1 MESQA
6 FNLLDEPWIRVLQPD
21 YTVVEVSLKDALLN
35 AHEYLCL
42 AGEMPTQDVAVLRL
56 LEAVLFTVFARV
68 DEEGVE
74 SPVDA
79 TNAWERWGALWE
91 LGHFPMAPI
100 CTYFDTWHERFWLF
114 HPKNPFYQTT
124 AVEKGYEFNAAKL
137 NGEISESGNKKK
149 LFSCFAGEKKQR
161 LSYSQAARW
170 LLHLNG
176 YDERGGRPPTG
187 CKPRHGVGW
196 LGQLGFIGIQ
206 GRTLFETLMFN
217 LVFLRDG
224 KKEWEE
230 PKPAWEID
238 VDENLQSREIAQPMD
253 FAGILTLQS
262 RRISLT
268 REGNYVTGYFV
279 LGGDYFDATDAFSE
293 QMTMWKRSDFEGLV
307 KYKPEPHGAEKQLWR
322 EFPLL
327 TCGNLPGVV
336 SWNEGLR
343 ENELIDPDSQIVLW
357 AVSLI
362 YDDSQQSSVQNSY
375 TDTLSFHLGVLED
388 LGKEGKITLITSE
401 IKNCE
406 KVAEELRKFSEN
418 VARAAGNVEKSIA
431 DRTTEMFYFRV
442 DTQFRAWL
450 LDVQPKWNESE
461 MADHLDKWH
470 EMVKR
475 VAFDLADEIARM
487 AGPTAFVGH
496 MVKDKDEEKKKK
508 KKKDANKEEYYS
520 VPKARLSLIGE
531 VFNLYPKR
539 KEYDDTQ
546 E

>member
-1 MESQA
+1 MEPQA
-6 FNLLDEPWIRVLQPD
+6 FNLLDEPWIRVLRPD

-35 AHEYLCL
+35 AHEYLCF

-74 SPVDA
+74 NPVNA
-79 TNAWERWGALWE
+79 TNAWERWEALWK
-91 LGHFPMAPI
+91 LGHFPMSPI

-124 AVEKGYEFNAAKL
+124 AVKKGYQFDAPKL
-137 NGEISESGNKKK
+137 NGEISQSGNKKK
-149 LFSCFAGEKKQR
+149 LFSCFAGEAKQR

-176 YDERGGRPPTG
+176 YDERGGRPPAG
-187 CKPRHGVGW
+187 CQPRPGVGW
-196 LGQLGFIGIQ
+196 LGQLGFIAAQ
-206 GRTLFETLMFN
+206 GRTLFETLMLN

-224 KKEWEE
+224 EKEWEE

-293 QMTMWKRSDFEGLV
+293 QMTIWNRKTSNGLE
-307 KYKPEPHGAEKQLWR
+307 KCTPEPHSVGKQLWR
-322 EFPLL
+322 EFPLIA
-327 TCGNLPGVV
+327 CGNLPGVI

-343 ENELIDPDSQIVLW
+343 ENGLIDPDSQIVLW

-362 YDDSQQSSVQNSY
+362 YDDSQQSSVTDSY
-375 TDTLSFHLGVLED
+375 ADTLSFHLGILED
-388 LGKEGKITLITSE
+388 LGKEGKSELIKEE
-401 IKNCE
+401 IKKCE
-406 KVAEELRKFSEN
+406 EVAGALKAFAGC
-418 VARAAGNVEKSIA
+418 VARAAGNTDKSIA
-431 DRTTEMFYFRV
+431 DHTTEMFYFRI
-442 DTQFRAWL
+442 DTRFRTWL
-450 LDVQPKWNESE
+450 LDVRPKWNGNE
-461 MADHLDKWH
+461 MAGHLDKWH
-470 EMVKR
+470 KTVRR
-475 VAFDLADEIARM
+475 VATDLANELARM
-487 AGPTAFVGH
+487 AGPTAFVGR
-496 MVKDKDEEKKKK
+496 MGKDKKTEK
-508 KKKDANKEEYYS
+508 YYS
-520 VPKARLSLIGE
+520 VPEAMQSFMWSISAI
-531 VFNLYPKR
+531 YPRR
-539 KEYDDTQ
+539 KEKGA
-546 E
+546 